1 MLVAQLDPAHG
12 ARLFK
17 CDRSCWESGLRSA
30 RFTNAHQRRP
40 SAPPQKM
47 TADPTYCGG
56 QTVPVRMSA
65 FLRHISI
72 MHLLSLGYEH
82 YDDCLCGFKLSF
94 IMALT
99 SAGSRRKADSGALH
113 LPRLSLSRP
122 VACTNPCTNPVPDL
136 AVPLRPIPEGPRHG
150 SGRLGRNAARGRRF
164 YRPPW
169 LKSAAGL

>member
-1 MLVAQLDPAHG
+1 
-12 ARLFK
+12 
-17 CDRSCWESGLRSA
+17 
-30 RFTNAHQRRP
+30 
-40 SAPPQKM
+40 M
-47 TADPTYCGG
+47 TADPTHCGG

-113 LPRLSLSRP
+113 PPVSACLAPSRAQIRAQTRFLTCP
-122 VACTNPCTNPVPDL
+122 FPFVPYLKVL
-136 AVPLRPIPEGPRHG
+136 ATAQAV
-150 SGRLGRNAARGRRF
+150 
-164 YRPPW
+164 
-169 LKSAAGL
+169 